1 MEIFTHENAVLTYN
15 PDRFELL
22 QTWKG
27 YVPTELFRQVI
38 DATVAQVQ
46 QHKVLF
52 LISDASGQK
61 VVSNKDAEYAASVM
75 SGMIENG
82 LKAMAFV
89 IPENVFTKFS
99 LKKFSDAGHEDVVA
113 YFNSLSDARKWG
125 ELMISRKDEK

>member
-15 PDRFELL
+15 PETFELL
-22 QTWKG
+22 QSWKG

-38 DATVAQVQ
+38 DATVAHVR

-52 LISDASGQK
+52 LISDTSEQK
-61 VVSNKDAEYAASVM
+61 VVSSSDAEYAASVM
-75 SGMIENG
+75 SVMTDNG

-99 LKKFSDAGHEDVVA
+99 LKKFSDAGHGDVVA
-113 YFNSLSDARKWG
+113 YFDSLADARKWG
-125 ELMISRKDEK
+125 ELMIARDH